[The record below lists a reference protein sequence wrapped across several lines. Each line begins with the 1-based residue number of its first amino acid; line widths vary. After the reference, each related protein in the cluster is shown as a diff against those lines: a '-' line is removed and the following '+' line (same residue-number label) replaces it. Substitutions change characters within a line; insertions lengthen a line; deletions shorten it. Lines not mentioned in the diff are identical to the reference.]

1 MARHAEKLS
10 GASEHFAFT
19 PPGARIDYKKKKGG
33 SKAQVSKASA
43 SSERALLALKV
54 GLQIAR
60 GWETDQTGGPGGVEL
75 PSRPQAGL
83 QDYGGPGL
91 AVACLVLAQGAV
103 LQGLEADDFF

>member
-19 PPGARIDYKKKKGG
+19 PPGARIDYKKKKVVQ
-33 SKAQVSKASA
+33 KHRFPKPVPLQ
-43 SSERALLALKV
+43 RALLALKV

-60 GWETDQTGGPGGVEL
+60 GWETHQTGGPGGVEL